1 MKLPVLL
8 EKRFDDGI
16 QSFGRAAF
24 EANNAFLVEHENRG
38 PLGDLVLLV
47 NRTVDVAVPPAAPGE
62 VFFLDHFLQFLAIF
76 VAVDAQQGEGLIGML
91 LDERPLVR
99 VQFPAGA
106 SPMPPKAEHHHFA
119 AVIAEL
125 ELPAIDVFPCNFRG
139 DASHG

>member
-62 VFFLDHFLQFLAIF
+62 VFFLDHFL
-76 VAVDAQQGEGLIGML
+76 
-91 LDERPLVR
+91 
-99 VQFPAGA
+99 
-106 SPMPPKAEHHHFA
+106 
-119 AVIAEL
+119 
-125 ELPAIDVFPCNFRG
+125 
-139 DASHG
+139 